1 MLVGAPLTFD
11 AHYVGDLIRWSEFVP
26 LYLYTRNAVTGSRSV
41 GFCAVVSITPRMVVF
56 RFVVRSGRPS
66 A

>member
-1 MLVGAPLTFD
+1 VYSSILGPPL
-11 AHYVGDLIRWSEFVP
+11 
-26 LYLYTRNAVTGSRSV
+26 TGSRSV